1 MPGYTARW
9 WPYPLG
15 TDPFSEGHN
24 QIKSLANALDKQI
37 AGYVVRPNDKNSEG
51 TTAAD
56 GAIEFD
62 GAKNPDQ
69 SANVVNWLVPSVF
82 STDTRMYRVS
92 YSFTGGSSA
101 QQLQFHPY
109 YNTLPLSPETTFD
122 SQGFGMTT
130 TNSVTTAEALGTK
143 YAVINFGTANAEQY
157 GEFIV
162 IDAFSATAPMRLI
175 HTGGNGMMPQIST
188 SVMNESRSV
197 NGFSIERPGGWSSRV
212 KGWVKVTS
220 A

>member
-1 MPGYTARW
+1 MPGYTWRG
-9 WPYPLG
+9 WPYPTG

-24 QIKSLANALDKQI
+24 QIKSLANALDRQI

-62 GAKNPDQ
+62 GANNPDQ
-69 SANVVNWLVPSVF
+69 STNVVNWVVPSVF
-82 STDTRMYRVS
+82 GTSTRMYRVS
-92 YSFTGGSSA
+92 YSFTGGGSA
-101 QQLQFHPY
+101 EQLQFHPY

-122 SQGFGMTT
+122 SQGFGMKS
-130 TNSVTTAEALGTK
+130 NSITTAEALGTK
-143 YAVINFGTANAEQY
+143 YAVINFGTDYAEQY

-197 NGFSIERPGGWSSRV
+197 NGFSIERPGGWGYNV